1 MYYVLGVDY
10 ILTYLIRA
18 RYVGRGEAGG
28 AYAPPDFG
36 SALTAH
42 PPDFSDFQAL
52 QHACVLRTSVPKKE
66 LSNTYILAY

>member
-18 RYVGRGEAGG
+18 RHVGRGEADLG
-28 AYAPPDFG
+28 P
-36 SALTAH
+36 ALTAH